1 MKPIHP
7 IGSFVALLLVAC
19 ASGRLVPTPAAPN
32 AAPTTAAVT
41 AVPTMAATADP
52 TAAPPATEP
61 AGQPTDARAAIGA
74 ALDALDR
81 NGPYRMGIFATNDAE
96 GPVFLEVVPP
106 DRSHYMASVDG
117 IRVEVINIGATAYVL
132 DPDGTWEVST
142 STDSSMGAA
151 LLDPASLAALT
162 NITVLPPETLDGTA
176 TTVYSFVDPTEPGV
190 TVTLWVSLADGRPV
204 QMKTDSTDDSV
215 LYAIA
220 YDPSITVEAP
230 VQ

>member
-1 MKPIHP
+1 MKPVHP
-7 IGSFVALLLVAC
+7 IGTFVALLLVAC
-19 ASGRLVPTPAAPN
+19 ASGPLVPTPAAPN
-32 AAPTTAAVT
+32 TTPTKAGVT
-41 AVPTMAATADP
+41 AVPPTAATADP
-52 TAAPPATEP
+52 TAAPPTTEP

-74 ALDALDR
+74 ALDALDQ

-106 DRSHYMASVDG
+106 DRSHYMSSVEG

-132 DPDGTWEVST
+132 DPDGTWQIST
-142 STDSSMGAA
+142 SEDSSTDAA
-151 LLDPASLAALT
+151 LLDPAALAGLT
-162 NITVLPPETLDGTA
+162 DITVLPPETIDGTA
-176 TTVYSFVDPTEPGV
+176 TTVYSFVDPAEPGV
-190 TVTLWVSLADGRPV
+190 TVTLWVSVAEGRPV
-204 QMKTDSTDDSV
+204 QMKTDSSDDSV